1 MKTSSSNSSVDIIVP
16 IHNTPA
22 NLLEQC
28 FLSALKQNYKNVKI
42 IAVDDGSTRQETLEI
57 IKKYSDEEDF
67 EVYEQKNMGVSAAR
81 NTGLEHS
88 AGDYVFFLDSDDY
101 IDNDYIERLL
111 SIMDEKRVRLVFSG
125 KVTVPGNKND
135 APFKD
140 HFIDLESDSDV
151 IALRAAA
158 FTCSGVLID
167 GKLARK
173 QRFTTTTT
181 MGEDTEY
188 IIKVMTTGDSYF
200 DGHGGCYYV
209 QNAES
214 LTHDIRIKNI
224 QRFLDESV
232 LEANALKK
240 YVNISNETNG
250 IFLYSK
256 ITGAHRKLSLN
267 YGARMA
273 RQIVNAHIKKYDIK
287 KPKMSLVI
295 EHKLLSK
302 GQKIRIILLSKGLHE
317 CVSII
322 NKTVFCLKGLNKNRK
337 TQRERRIQR

>member
-1 MKTSSSNSSVDIIVP
+1 MKTSSSNPSVDIIVP
-16 IHNTPA
+16 IYNTPA

-28 FLSALKQNYKNVKI
+28 FLSVLKQNYKNVKI
-42 IAVDDGSTRQETLEI
+42 IAVDDGSTRRGTLEI
-57 IKKYSDEEDF
+57 INKYSDEENF
-67 EVYEQKNMGVSAAR
+67 EVYEQKNMGVSSAR

-88 AGDYVFFLDSDDY
+88 TGDYVFFLDSDDY

-111 SIMDEKRVRLVFSG
+111 SIMDEKRVSLVFSG
-125 KVTVPGNKND
+125 KVGVPGNKND

-209 QNAES
+209 QNTES
-214 LTHDIRIKNI
+214 LTHDIRIKSI

-232 LEANALKK
+232 IEANALKK
-240 YVNISNETNG
+240 YINISKKTND

-256 ITGAHRKLSLN
+256 ITSAHRKLSLN
-267 YGARMA
+267 YGARTA
-273 RQIVNAHIKKYDIK
+273 CQIVNAHIKKYGIK

-295 EHKLLSK
+295 ENKLLSK

-317 CVSII
+317 CVSIM
-322 NKTVFCLKGLNKNRK
+322 NKAVFCLKGLNK
-337 TQRERRIQR
+337 

>member
-1 MKTSSSNSSVDIIVP
+1 MKNDIDVIVP
-16 IHNTPA
+16 IYNTPRK
-22 NLLEQC
+22 LLEKC
-28 FLSALKQNYKNVKI
+28 FLSVLNQTYENINI
-42 IAVDDGSTRQETLEI
+42 IAVDDGSTCIETLAV
-57 IKKYSDEEDF
+57 IKQYSHNSRF
-67 EVYEQKNMGVSAAR
+67 ELYRQKNTGVSAAR

-88 AGDYVFFLDSDDY
+88 SADYVFFLDSDDY
-101 IDNDYIERLL
+101 IDNDYLERLL
-111 SIMDEKRVRLVFSG
+111 SIMHEKRVRLVFSG

-209 QNAES
+209 QNTES
-214 LTHDIRIKNI
+214 LTHDIRIKSI
-224 QRFLDESV
+224 QRYLDESV

-240 YVNISNETNG
+240 YINILNETNS

-256 ITGAHRKLSLN
+256 IASAHRKLSLN

-273 RQIVNAHIKKYDIK
+273 RKMVNDHIKKYDIK
-287 KPKMSLVI
+287 KPKMTLVI
-295 EHKLLSK
+295 KSKLLNK
-302 GQKIRIILLSKGLHE
+302 GQKIRIMLLSKGLYG
-317 CVSII
+317 CTFIM
-322 NKTVFCLKGLNKNRK
+322 NGAVFCLKGAK
-337 TQRERRIQR
+337 